1 MKKLLSLVLLCCV
14 MQCVAYSQITMPVS
28 NGSFEQWT
36 SHSGYNVS
44 IMGMNLPVYEA
55 YSTPTEWDYLAYPV
69 NEAFSV
75 YGSTINVNTT
85 LPLIKISQET
95 GTVPDGSKAV
105 KLETFMLSDIVSG
118 LVYVMAA
125 SELDPMLTSTV
136 FPSVL
141 STGVVNVDS
150 LMPLVTTVLANTD
163 SLMSILRPMASMD
176 VNNFITGGIDLG
188 GNTPSQ
194 LNGYYKYQ
202 SGESTDNGGVIMLG
216 TRYNTTTQR
225 REVVGGGINI
235 ALTDISSF
243 TPFTVEY
250 QSLHELDPSFAEQA
264 PDSLIV
270 LLVSSANNERAHGSY
285 LCVDNLN
292 LMFDTTAVIVEDDT
306 CASVLNLMAI
316 NTAYDAFPEIE
327 LHWTGSSQPDHWQI
341 EYGPQGFT
349 LGNGT
354 LATSNDCTFA
364 IYELENQGLL
374 QPNTWYDFYVRSVC
388 DDDTYGEWDSV
399 HYRTFCAKVSNLAM
413 ADDNITVNADGLL
426 EGYRIT
432 WSDATDTWQWMVSYG
447 IAGTDTGNNE
457 VVDEPQFNMPPLRPE
472 TRYEVWVYSLCDED
486 NYGEPQYLSF
496 TTSTVGIANVEAV
509 QMEVYPNP
517 ANGRCV
523 VTLPDNT
530 EAELNLYSA
539 DGRLIKTIANASGAT
554 ELQLPSQGVFLL
566 QATTQ
571 AGTAT
576 RKIIN
581 R

>member
-1 MKKLLSLVLLCCV
+1 MKKLLYLVLLCCV
-14 MQCVAYSQITMPVS
+14 MQGVAYSQITMPVS

-55 YSTPTEWDYLAYPV
+55 YFTPTEWDYLAYPV

-125 SELDPMLTSTV
+125 SELDPILTSTV
-136 FPSVL
+136 FPSIL

-292 LMFDTTAVIVEDDT
+292 LMFDTTSVVEEDT

-316 NTAYDAFPEIE
+316 NTAYDAFPLIE
-327 LHWTGSSQPDHWQI
+327 LQWTGSSQPDHWQI

-354 LATSNDCTFA
+354 TVSSNTTSFA
-364 IYELENQGLL
+364 FYELEEQGIL

-388 DDDTYGEWDSV
+388 DDDTYGEWDSI

>member
-14 MQCVAYSQITMPVS
+14 MQGVAYSQITMPVS

-55 YSTPTEWDYLAYPV
+55 YFTPTEWDYLAYPV

-125 SELDPMLTSTV
+125 SELDPILTSTV
-136 FPSVL
+136 FPSIL

-292 LMFDTTAVIVEDDT
+292 LMFDTTSVVEEDT

-316 NTAYDAFPEIE
+316 NTAYDAFPQIE
-327 LHWTGSSQPDHWQI
+327 LQWTGSSQPDHWQI

-354 LATSNDCTFA
+354 TVSSTTTSFA
-364 IYELENQGLL
+364 IYELEEQGIL

-388 DDDTYGEWDSV
+388 DDDTYGEWDSI

-413 ADDNITVNADGLL
+413 ADDNIQVNTDGLL
-426 EGYRIT
+426 EGYLIT
-432 WSDATDTWQWMVSYG
+432 WNDATNTQSWLVEYG
-447 IAGTDTGNNE
+447 IVGSNE
-457 VVDEPQFNMPPLRPE
+457 GGFEEVDEPRFNMPPLRPN
-472 TRYEVWVYSLCDED
+472 TLYEVLVSSLCGED
-486 NYGEPQYLSF
+486 NYGDVLRIVF
-496 TTSTVGIANVEAV
+496 TTTTVGIADVDAV
-509 QMEVYPNP
+509 QMDVYPNP

-554 ELQLPSQGVFLL
+554 ELQLSSQGVFLL

>member
-1 MKKLLSLVLLCCV
+1 M
-14 MQCVAYSQITMPVS
+14 
-28 NGSFEQWT
+28 
-36 SHSGYNVS
+36 
-44 IMGMNLPVYEA
+44 
-55 YSTPTEWDYLAYPV
+55 
-69 NEAFSV
+69 
-75 YGSTINVNTT
+75 
-85 LPLIKISQET
+85 
-95 GTVPDGSKAV
+95 
-105 KLETFMLSDIVSG
+105 
-118 LVYVMAA
+118 
-125 SELDPMLTSTV
+125 

-163 SLMSILRPMASMD
+163 SLMSILRPMTSMD

-250 QSLHELDPSFAEQA
+250 QSLHELDPSFAEQT

-292 LMFDTTAVIVEDDT
+292 LMFDTTSVVEEDT
-306 CASVLNLMAI
+306 CASITWMEAVNV
-316 NTAYDAFPEIE
+316 AYDAFPQME

-349 LGNGT
+349 HGNGT

-432 WSDATDTWQWMVSYG
+432 WSDATDTQNWLVEYG
-447 IAGTDTGNNE
+447 IAGSPEGGFE
-457 VVDEPQFNMPPLRPE
+457 EVDEPRFNMPSLRPN
-472 TRYEVWVYSLCDED
+472 TLYEVLVSSLCGED
-486 NYGEPQYLSF
+486 NYGDVLRIVF
-496 TTSTVGIANVEAV
+496 TTTTVGIADVEAF
-509 QMEVYPNP
+509 QMDVYPNP

-530 EAELNLYSA
+530 EAELTLYSA
-539 DGRLIKTIANASGAT
+539 DGRLIKTIANACGAT
-554 ELQLPSQGVFLL
+554 ELQLSSQGVFLL

>member
-1 MKKLLSLVLLCCV
+1 MKKLLSWVLLYCV
-14 MQCVAYSQITMPVS
+14 MQGVAYSQITMPVS

-69 NEAFSV
+69 NEAFSI

-125 SELDPMLTSTV
+125 SELDPILTSTV

-176 VNNFITGGIDLG
+176 VNNFIIGGIDLG

-250 QSLHELDPSFAEQA
+250 LSLHELDPSFAEQT

-270 LLVSSANNERAHGSY
+270 LLVSSASNERAQGSY
-285 LCVDNLN
+285 LCVDNLS
-292 LMFDTTAVIVEDDT
+292 LMLDTASVAEADS
-306 CASVLNLMAI
+306 CASITWMEAV
-316 NTAYDAFPEIE
+316 TETYDAFPEMA

-349 LGNGT
+349 HGNGT

-374 QPNTWYDFYVRSVC
+374 QPNTWYDFYVRAVC

-413 ADDNITVNADGLL
+413 ADDNIHVNADGLL
-426 EGYRIT
+426 EGYLIT
-432 WSDATDTWQWMVSYG
+432 WNDATNTQRWLVEYG
-447 IAGTDTGNNE
+447 IVGSNE
-457 VVDEPQFNMPPLRPE
+457 GGFEEVDEPQFNMPPLRPN
-472 TRYEVWVYSLCDED
+472 TLYEVLVSSLCGED
-486 NYGEPQYLSF
+486 NYGDVLRIVF
-496 TTSTVGIANVEAV
+496 TTTTVGIANVEAV

-554 ELQLPSQGVFLL
+554 ELQLSSQGIFLL

>member
-1 MKKLLSLVLLCCV
+1 MKKLLSWVLLYCV
-14 MQCVAYSQITMPVS
+14 MQGVAYSQITMPVS

-44 IMGMNLPVYEA
+44 IMGMNLPV
-55 YSTPTEWDYLAYPV
+55 
-69 NEAFSV
+69 NEAFSI

-125 SELDPMLTSTV
+125 SELDPILTSTV

-163 SLMSILRPMASMD
+163 SLMSILRPVASMD
-176 VNNFITGGIDLG
+176 VNNFIIGGIDLG

-250 QSLHELDPSFAEQA
+250 QSLHELDPSFAEQT

-270 LLVSSANNERAHGSY
+270 LLVSSASNERAQGSY
-285 LCVDNLN
+285 LCVDNLS
-292 LMFDTTAVIVEDDT
+292 LMLDTASVAEADS
-306 CASVLNLMAI
+306 CASITWMEAV
-316 NTAYDAFPEIE
+316 TETYDAFPEMA
-327 LHWTGSSQPDHWQI
+327 LHWTGSSQPDHWEI

-349 LGNGT
+349 HGNGT

-374 QPNTWYDFYVRSVC
+374 QPNTWYDFYVRAVC

-413 ADDNITVNADGLL
+413 ADDNIHVNADGLL
-426 EGYRIT
+426 EGYLIT
-432 WSDATDTWQWMVSYG
+432 WNDATNTQRWLVEYG
-447 IAGTDTGNNE
+447 IVGSNE
-457 VVDEPQFNMPPLRPE
+457 GGFEEVDEPQFNMPPLRPN
-472 TRYEVWVYSLCDED
+472 TLYEVLVSSLCGED
-486 NYGEPQYLSF
+486 NYGDVLRIVF
-496 TTSTVGIANVEAV
+496 TTTTVGIANVEAV

-554 ELQLPSQGVFLL
+554 ELQLSSQGIFLL

-581 R
+581 RYCYSPCYLDG

>member
-1 MKKLLSLVLLCCV
+1 MD
-14 MQCVAYSQITMPVS
+14 VALRIQRLDYGNEPAR
-28 NGSFEQWT
+28 
-36 SHSGYNVS
+36 
-44 IMGMNLPVYEA
+44 LR
-55 YSTPTEWDYLAYPV
+55 DYLAYPV

-125 SELDPMLTSTV
+125 SELDPILTSTV
-136 FPSVL
+136 FPSIL

-202 SGESTDNGGVIMLG
+202 S
-216 TRYNTTTQR
+216 
-225 REVVGGGINI
+225 
-235 ALTDISSF
+235 
-243 TPFTVEY
+243 
-250 QSLHELDPSFAEQA
+250 LHELDPSFAEQA

-292 LMFDTTAVIVEDDT
+292 LMFDTTSVVEEDT

-316 NTAYDAFPEIE
+316 NTAYDAFPLIE
-327 LHWTGSSQPDHWQI
+327 LQWTGSSQPDHWQI

-554 ELQLPSQGVFLL
+554 ELQLSSQGVFLL

>member
-1 MKKLLSLVLLCCV
+1 MKKLLSWVLLCCV
-14 MQCVAYSQITMPVS
+14 MQGVVYSQITMPVS

-69 NEAFSV
+69 NEAFSI

-141 STGVVNVDS
+141 STGVFNVDS

-176 VNNFITGGIDLG
+176 VNNFITGGIDLD

-292 LMFDTTAVIVEDDT
+292 LMFDTTSVVEEDT
-306 CASVLNLMAI
+306 CASILWMEAV
-316 NTAYDAFPEIE
+316 TVVYDAFPQME

-349 LGNGT
+349 HGNGT

-399 HYRTFCAKVSNLAM
+399 HYRTFCAKVDNLAVS
-413 ADDNITVNADGLL
+413 DDNITVNADGLL
-426 EGYRIT
+426 EGYQLT
-432 WSDATDTWQWMVSYG
+432 WSDATDTQQWLVDYG
-447 IAGTDTGNNE
+447 ITGSPDGQATE
-457 VVDEPQFNMPPLRPE
+457 VSEPLFNMPPLRPN
-472 TRYEVWVYSLCDED
+472 TQYTVSVYALCGED
-486 NYGEPQYLSF
+486 NYGDSRWIRF
-496 TTSTVGIANVEAV
+496 TTSTVGIAEADTFPLSV
-509 QMEVYPNP
+509 CPNP
-517 ANGRCV
+517 ANGRCI

-530 EAELNLYSA
+530 AAELNLYSA
-539 DGRLIKTIANASGAT
+539 DGCLIKTIANASGAT